1 MFLLVIIFVA
11 AVYSGM
17 AGEETQRIRIG
28 TSRPPAYF
36 PGNGVSVTFSEN
48 DCFTFLWPKKWSS
61 KSELKFLLVKLK
73 DGQKP
78 EEAILSNTPVFQ
90 QDGIKT
96 HYLDYPLKAD
106 PLDYGEYVWQ
116 LQNEKGKV
124 LLRTQ
129 FNIDSIGNSGY
140 EVERVDNGWMYMK
153 EKLDGSYHDADDKIL
168 KIVDALKLCVND
180 NGARH
185 YVAISISRLASN
197 SLLGSFES
205 DPEKLVD
212 LLDECSANHDC
223 VPHVLNAIEVFLG
236 RNNMTKYYDQTTD
249 EGRRNAVDE
258 LVGESLFKNLK
269 DDGKSKL
276 KDIIDRCVHYI

>member
-1 MFLLVIIFVA
+1 MRKFLFLLVIIFVA

-168 KIVDALKLCVND
+168 KIHVEEPYAVRTDQHLRFCVYDEHRNVVLKTNELGTVVEYAASPISSPAIQTGENWVSLSLGD
-180 NGARH
+180 NCNYNQNYYLEVWDSKG
-185 YVAISISRLASN
+185 
-197 SLLGSFES
+197 GKSF
-205 DPEKLVD
+205 LRFR
-212 LLDECSANHDC
+212 C
-223 VPHVLNAIEVFLG
+223 VPLVIRLIRVSEE
-236 RNNMTKYYDQTTD
+236 NN
-249 EGRRNAVDE
+249 
-258 LVGESLFKNLK
+258 
-269 DDGKSKL
+269 
-276 KDIIDRCVHYI
+276 